1 MSRIQIRKGPIELAG
16 LVWKPGNVAKK
27 CPALI
32 VVHPGGGIKEQTA
45 SLYSKKLSE
54 QGYVTIC
61 YDAAYQG
68 ESGGGPHFLEDPTSR
83 VRDIFAVVDYLE
95 TVDYVDKERIGV
107 VGICAGGGYSI
118 AAAKADYRLK
128 AVATVSM
135 VNIGD

>member
-83 VRDIFAVVDYLE
+83 VSDIFAVVPSRHSTMWTRNALVSLAFAPVE
-95 TVDYVDKERIGV
+95 AI
-107 VGICAGGGYSI
+107 
-118 AAAKADYRLK
+118 RLQLPRQTT
-128 AVATVSM
+128 A
-135 VNIGD
+135 